1 MLSSRHFFAR
11 NLLNTSQ
18 LLLAFFLCVPTAAR
32 SQARIGDEGTL
43 RGNHAEISVTLR
55 ERGGSVISA
64 PGTVKVYRNGALV
77 GQSATSQGHVD
88 FILDTGDYTL
98 AAEATGY
105 KGAQKEISLNVA
117 VSGVEEIFL
126 TRDAAANE
134 SIGVP
139 GKPVLA
145 PKAKESFDKALKALN
160 DNKLD
165 QAEKYLEEAAKLAPS
180 HPDVLYLQGV
190 VYLKKNNFAKAQSV
204 LETAAQLEP
213 NNARTLSALGMAFVD
228 QNKYDQ
234 AIPVLEHSVQIDA
247 NPWDAHWTLAKAYY
261 HQQNYEG
268 ALRESQEAVNRA
280 HGAAPE
286 AELLLAQAQTAG
298 GKFEEAAETLRVFLK
313 NHPKDPG
320 AEKARRWLD
329 RLAADG
335 KISQK

>member
-1 MLSSRHFFAR
+1 MFKFRR
-11 NLLNTSQ
+11 LNFWQSGQ
-18 LLLAFFLCVPTAAR
+18 RILLLLGVYFLGQAGAH
-32 SQARIGDEGTL
+32 SQARVGDEGTL
-43 RGNHAEISVTLR
+43 RGNRAEISVTLR
-55 ERGGSVISA
+55 ERGGGAISA

-77 GQSATSQGHVD
+77 GQAGTSQGHVS

-98 AAEATGY
+98 AAEASGY
-105 KGAQKEISLNVA
+105 KGAQKEISLTVA

-134 SIGVP
+134 SVGVP

-165 QAEKYLEEAAKLAPS
+165 QAEKYLDEAAKLAPS

-190 VYLKKNNFAKAQSV
+190 VYLKKNSFAKAQSA

-247 NPWDAHWTLAKAYY
+247 TPWDAHWTLAKAYY
-261 HQQNYEG
+261 HQQNYDG
-268 ALRESQEAVNRA
+268 ALRESQEAVNRSR
-280 HGAAPE
+280 GAAPD
-286 AELLLAQAQTAG
+286 AELLLAQAQTAA
-298 GKFEEAAETLRVFLK
+298 GKYEDAAQTLRTFLT
-313 NHPKDPG
+313 NHPKDAG
-320 AEKARRWLD
+320 IEKARRWLE
-329 RLAADG
+329 RLRADG
-335 KISQK
+335 KINQK